1 MEREFSLE
9 PKYASFFRNVSFLLT
24 FHPEFLGCSAKW
36 KPKQCKREPE
46 ISVVSEFSK
55 NRITSGGVP
64 HFPGGFFRNALFLLT
79 FHPKFPVFSAKWNLP
94 TISSFV
100 DCIYFTLQESTN
112 LNVCLPSHS
121 SDWIIHPLLVSS
133 SYLSVIDKPDDFQP
147 RSQALSSLGTR
158 LDDFWVVFLRRKI
171 LLQGFS
177 NSKMY
182 ISWLSKSKQDGMT
195 LYVLGA
201 DESLAKTFEN
211 IVLTLSNIVR
221 QFEMLFGSW
230 RNKCSCS

>member
-79 FHPKFPVFSAKWNLP
+79 FHPKFPVSVLNGICPQSPVLWTVFTSHCRNPPTSMSACHLTRVTGSFILFWWVQAICQSLTSPMISNLVP
-94 TISSFV
+94 R
-100 DCIYFTLQESTN
+100 L
-112 LNVCLPSHS
+112 
-121 SDWIIHPLLVSS
+121 
-133 SYLSVIDKPDDFQP
+133 FQAWE
-147 RSQALSSLGTR
+147 RG
-158 LDDFWVVFLRRKI
+158 FWVCFLRRFYCKDFPIQKCI
-171 LLQGFS
+171 LVDYPKA
-177 NSKMY
+177 SKMEWHY
-182 ISWLSKSKQDGMT
+182 M
-195 LYVLGA
+195 
-201 DESLAKTFEN
+201 F
-211 IVLTLSNIVR
+211 
-221 QFEMLFGSW
+221 
-230 RNKCSCS
+230 